1 MSVKSNAEILK
12 EIQKDLHDIK
22 NIVIDINK
30 RSSLHAIELS
40 RVEEQIVNLNNRMP
54 QRKQG
59 WFGGGYWDV
68 SDIKDGLS
76 INYENINKD
85 NI

>member
-40 RVEEQIVNLNNRMP
+40 RVEGQIVNLNNRMP

-76 INYENINKD
+76 INYENINKS
-85 NI
+85 

>member
-1 MSVKSNAEILK
+1 
-12 EIQKDLHDIK
+12 
-22 NIVIDINK
+22 
-30 RSSLHAIELS
+30 
-40 RVEEQIVNLNNRMP
+40 MP

-76 INYENINKD
+76 INYENINKS
-85 NI
+85 

>member
-1 MSVKSNAEILK
+1 MSVKTNAEILK

-76 INYENINKD
+76 INYENINKS
-85 NI
+85 

>member
-76 INYENINKD
+76 INYENINKS
-85 NI
+85 

>member
-1 MSVKSNAEILK
+1 MSVKTNAEILK

-68 SDIKDGLS
+68 SDIKDGLN
-76 INYENINKD
+76 INYENINKS
-85 NI
+85 